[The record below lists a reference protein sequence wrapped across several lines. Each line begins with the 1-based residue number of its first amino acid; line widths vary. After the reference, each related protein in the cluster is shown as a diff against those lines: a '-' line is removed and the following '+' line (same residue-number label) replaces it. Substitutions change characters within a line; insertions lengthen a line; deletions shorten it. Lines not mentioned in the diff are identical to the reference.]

1 MLNIDEMNIVF
12 ESDEEIE
19 AYASA
24 KEINKIRI
32 GHEGFM
38 NAMEGIRNC
47 MKSSVHEREPM
58 NCMLLGDGGMGKTS
72 LANVL
77 MKIIKPET
85 VIENDF
91 EIQTVPAFYTSFKSS
106 RTLDALTT
114 NILTKLN
121 DPHPNSGKTSD
132 KSARVLQLLKKCR
145 TKIMFVDELHD
156 LDGFEERDMR
166 NMRKMKAFFK
176 WLKEISN
183 ECGPMICLMGVRHC
197 YDIFDGDP
205 EMARR
210 FKKKYFLDQLTP
222 GTRSNPGQ
230 IQGFLADVR
239 NEIVNR
245 TSVKSIPCMDDYL
258 MSLRVFCATS
268 GNPDFIMTLFKDAV
282 RSALLNGRTAI
293 DINDFS
299 KVWESGTLNAS
310 SVIKINPFLA
320 SENQIASALRKTI

>member
-1 MLNIDEMNIVF
+1 MLNIDEMKTLF
-12 ESDEEIE
+12 KSDAEIE
-19 AYASA
+19 AYESA

-47 MKSSVHEREPM
+47 MKASVHEREPM

-114 NILTKLN
+114 DILKKLN
-121 DPHPNSGKTSD
+121 DKYPNSGKPSD
-132 KSARVLQLLKKCR
+132 KAARVLTLLKKCH
-145 TKIMFVDELHD
+145 TKIMFIDELHD

-166 NMRKMKAFFK
+166 KLKVFFK
-176 WLKEISN
+176 WLKAISN

-197 YDIFDGDP
+197 HDIFDGDP

-210 FKKKYFLDQLTP
+210 FKKKYFLNQLTP
-222 GTRSNPGQ
+222 GTRSKPGQ
-230 IQGFLADVR
+230 LQEFLADVR
-239 NEIVNR
+239 NEIVKR
-245 TSVKSIPCMDDYL
+245 TSVKFVPCMDEYL
-258 MSLRVFCATS
+258 MALRVFCATG
-268 GNPDFIMTLFKDAV
+268 GNPDFIMTLFKEAV
-282 RSALLNGRTAI
+282 KSALLDGNTAI
-293 DINDFS
+293 DVNDFS
-299 KVWESGTLNAS
+299 KVWESGTLNSS
-310 SVIKINPFLA
+310 SVVKINPFLA
-320 SENQIASALRKTI
+320 SENQIASALRKTL